1 MQVTPPP
8 PPPPGAGWGAA
19 SQPTARPGSQN
30 RGLAVPVV
38 PVLGPGDGGDPPHCH
53 MWADTRPEGT
63 VVPGPGWSRAG
74 SRTRPGGSHEDPV
87 LLCPAGGQPCP
98 LPTCLCGQRTE
109 PPYLGWPRSS
119 DCSKR
124 PTRILHAHHVASRVG
139 TEPAPSL
146 RQPNQENPNRRP
158 VLCPRGTLA
167 GRRVARTE
175 HSDPKLAWPQCGRA
189 ATDDPDAVAVPGAA
203 LATLETQSYS
213 PATRHGP
220 GTDAETWPRGA
231 LTELR
236 GGRAGPPRPPPS
248 DSASRVLGVTE
259 VDAGVAWRTGSGTP
273 QPQLRKSTARTSPG
287 AGTFP
292 SSRGPRLRGRTCPSA
307 PTDAHRGFCVSS
319 SPAVAPVALALP
331 FPESGSVS
339 RPPLT
344 GRQGAG
350 PNLTGAAGPRPLGLP
365 EASR

>member
-1 MQVTPPP
+1 M
-8 PPPPGAGWGAA
+8 
-19 SQPTARPGSQN
+19 
-30 RGLAVPVV
+30 
-38 PVLGPGDGGDPPHCH
+38 
-53 MWADTRPEGT
+53 
-63 VVPGPGWSRAG
+63 VPGPGWSRAG

-87 LLCPAGGQPCP
+87 LLCPAGSLAPFQHVSVGR
-98 LPTCLCGQRTE
+98 GRNH
-109 PPYLGWPRSS
+109 
-119 DCSKR
+119 
-124 PTRILHAHHVASRVG
+124 RILGGPGPPTVPNVLTYRQSRG
-139 TEPAPSL
+139 RPAFFTPTTWPAGWGPSL
-146 RQPNQENPNRRP
+146 LRVYGSRTRKTQIAVQSAVPGGPWQADASLGQSTPTPSWRGLSAAEPRR
-158 VLCPRGTLA
+158 T
-167 GRRVARTE
+167 ARTRWL
-175 HSDPKLAWPQCGRA
+175 S
-189 ATDDPDAVAVPGAA
+189 PGAA

-236 GGRAGPPRPPPS
+236 RGRAGPPRPPPS

-273 QPQLRKSTARTSPG
+273 QPQLRKTTARTPPG

-307 PTDAHRGFCVSS
+307 PTHAHRGFCVSS

>member
-1 MQVTPPP
+1 M
-8 PPPPGAGWGAA
+8 
-19 SQPTARPGSQN
+19 
-30 RGLAVPVV
+30 
-38 PVLGPGDGGDPPHCH
+38 
-53 MWADTRPEGT
+53 
-63 VVPGPGWSRAG
+63 VPGPGWSRAG

-98 LPTCLCGQRTE
+98 LPTCLRGQRTE
-109 PPYLGWPRSS
+109 PPYLGWSRSS

-124 PTRILHAHHVASRVG
+124 PDLQAVRGR
-139 TEPAPSL
+139 PAFFTPTTWPAGWGPSL
-146 RQPNQENPNRRP
+146 LRVYGSRTRKTQIAVQSSVPGGPWQADASLGQNTPTPSWRGLSAAEPRR
-158 VLCPRGTLA
+158 TT
-167 GRRVARTE
+167 RTRWL
-175 HSDPKLAWPQCGRA
+175 S
-189 ATDDPDAVAVPGAA
+189 PGAA

-236 GGRAGPPRPPPS
+236 RGRAGPPRPPPS

-273 QPQLRKSTARTSPG
+273 QPQLRKTTARTSPG

-292 SSRGPRLRGRTCPSA
+292 SSRGPRLLGRTCPSA
-307 PTDAHRGFCVSS
+307 PTHAHRGFCVSS